1 MVKSYKLSVIRQI
14 ITNYVTYVMINITH
28 RCMMYMKVAKNVKS

>member
-14 ITNYVTYVMINITH
+14 MTSYVTGVMINITH
-28 RCMMYMKVAKNVKS
+28 RWMLYMKVAKNVKS